1 MPDISDEPD
10 RLEWVEGTPLALLV
24 GRSEQEPSDSRCPL
38 ALYAMHLFHTKAY
51 RPQFEY
57 RRLFQV
63 HWSKIGFYMR

>member
-10 RLEWVEGTPLALLV
+10 KVEWVEEA
-24 GRSEQEPSDSRCPL
+24 R
-38 ALYAMHLFHTKAY
+38 HTKAY

-63 HWSKIGFYMR
+63 HWSKVGFYMRYATI